1 MKKAT
6 LLIVVLLTASVGMPT
21 DGVQLDAFPKTSIA
35 EDGTA
40 TWCGFCPNAY
50 AGLEIVHGQFDYAK
64 FISVRHYETSG
75 SYGTPE
81 TDARNDYNGVSGL
94 PTVVF
99 DGQTNI
105 VGAGTT
111 TANTGEPYLTVVEG
125 STLKPSPVR
134 VEIDSFDPVT
144 GAVSATVTMYSTTD
158 MLDNDSVMFILV
170 EDDITSSHTH
180 VTRDIVYETI
190 TLSGAGVFT
199 TVNTS
204 FVIDPTWTMA
214 NLQAVALVQRVADKE
229 VLQSASTY
237 LQPTYSVHGMV
248 PFSRVLFGPPS
259 GTYTT
264 DQFTI
269 MNLGALD
276 TYTIELVVDN
286 APAGWEVE
294 FVDDL
299 GGIHTSTFVFALDNE
314 VTAPFHV
321 NVKPTSLGQ
330 ADFHFEVTSANLT
343 TTLSIPFAYF
353 TEGLE
358 IMLVDDDGGEDY
370 ELYFSDV
377 LDTLGMTYGVWN
389 RDISP
394 LAVEVAQ
401 NFDMI
406 IWNVGLGYPT
416 LNADDQDFLT
426 GYLDAG
432 KSLFITGQDIG
443 WELNDGSPSQWYQ
456 DYLHAIYI
464 RDDTN
469 ILDLDGVSGDPITG
483 GLNLHIAGGT
493 GASNQAY
500 PDEISAADASAVEI
514 LHYTGGFCGAVR
526 SIDPTSNARV
536 VYLGFGFEGIDSD
549 LDRHDL
555 LTAALEWM
563 NPMIFTDG
571 FESGDMLLWTTS
583 TP

>member
-1 MKKAT
+1 MKKAA
-6 LLIVVLLTASVGMPT
+6 LALVVLLAATPLIA
-21 DGVQLDAFPKTSIA
+21 LDAYPKTSIA
-35 EDGTA
+35 EDATA

-81 TDARNDYNGVSGL
+81 TDARNDYYGVSGL

-99 DGQTNI
+99 DGQPNI
-105 VGAGTT
+105 VGAGTA
-111 TANTGEPYLTVVEG
+111 TANTGEPYLTLVEG
-125 STLKPSPVR
+125 STLKPAPVR

-158 MLDNDSVMFILV
+158 MLDNDSVVFILV
-170 EDDITSSHTH
+170 EDGVTSSHTH

-190 TLSGAGVFT
+190 TLSGAGAFT
-199 TVNTS
+199 TINTS
-204 FVIDPTWTMA
+204 FVIDPAWTTA

-237 LQPTYSVHGMV
+237 PQPTYSVHAMV

-264 DQFTI
+264 DEFTI
-269 MNLGALD
+269 MNLGATD
-276 TYTIELVVDN
+276 TYTIELVVDS
-286 APAGWEVE
+286 APPGWQVE

-299 GGIHTSTFVFALDNE
+299 GGVHTGTYVFGLDNE
-314 VTAPFHV
+314 VSTPFHV
-321 NVKPTSLGQ
+321 NVMPTSLGQ
-330 ADFHFEVTSANLT
+330 ADFHFEVTSANLA
-343 TTLSIPFAYF
+343 TTLTIPFAYF
-353 TEGLE
+353 TEGLD
-358 IMLVDDDGGEDY
+358 IMLVDDDGGAPY

-377 LDTLGMTYGVWN
+377 LDTLGKSYGVWN
-389 RDISP
+389 RDLSP
-394 LAVEVAQ
+394 LAAEVAQ
-401 NFDMI
+401 NFDTI

-416 LNADDQDFLT
+416 LDAADQDFLT

-432 KSLFITGQDIG
+432 KALFLSGQDIG
-443 WELNDGSPSQWYQ
+443 WELNDGGASQWYQ

-464 RDDTN
+464 RDNTN
-469 ILDLDGVSGDPITG
+469 IMVLDGVPGDPVTG
-483 GLNLHIAGGT
+483 GLSLLIAGGN
-493 GASNQAY
+493 GANNQAY
-500 PDEISAADASAVEI
+500 PDEISAADASATEI

-526 SIDPTSNARV
+526 SVDPTSGAHV
-536 VYLGFGFEGIDSD
+536 VYLGFGFEGIDND
-549 LDRHDL
+549 QDRHDL

-563 NPMIFTDG
+563 DPTIFTDG
-571 FESGDMLLWTTS
+571 FESGDTLVWSATS
-583 TP
+583 P